1 MSTPNARV
9 WTQEQDRL
17 ILDLYG
23 TLGAEGVAVKLKLPA
38 QAVRRRAKTL
48 RSKVES
54 GELDVPLDSLYS
66 PEGNMKKSTQIN
78 RGIPR
83 GHS

>member
-1 MSTPNARV
+1 MSTPNPRI
-9 WTQEQDRL
+9 WTDEQDKL
-17 ILDLYG
+17 ILDQYG

-38 QAVRRRAKTL
+38 QAVRRRARTL
-48 RSKVES
+48 RDKILS
-54 GELDVPLDSLYS
+54 GDIDAPLDSLYS